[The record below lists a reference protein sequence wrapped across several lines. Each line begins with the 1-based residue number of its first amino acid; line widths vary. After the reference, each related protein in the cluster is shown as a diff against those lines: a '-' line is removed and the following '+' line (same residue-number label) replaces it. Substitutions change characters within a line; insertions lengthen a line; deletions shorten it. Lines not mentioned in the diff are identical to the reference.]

1 MANIFTILES
11 LEYHSSRDFRGIE
24 HPIYNENRSSSSY
37 SSQMSTASYYPFRL
51 YALSTNYS
59 NGLGIGKVELEEVN
73 PHLQGG
79 RVENHLGKTTPSS
92 PDRDSN
98 LDIPVL
104 SSRAQHDKRLT
115 GDAMR
120 RNHNSVHL
128 FLCVWTRQR
137 APDWRRGN
145 YPRILYRSR
154 ARLTG
159 CRSGPCQHQS
169 LAVMKGVSVGTTLI
183 ATLCLLGTKV
193 SSAGQKANF
202 GNSDISNLLRD
213 RGLVQRQ
220 ILCVLDQGS
229 CDHIGTMLKTAIPEI
244 VTRNC
249 RSCTPQQAANARKL
263 ANFVQSNY
271 PEAWRQIVAR
281 YRVIDNIYQ
290 KGQMQITCLD
300 V

>member
-1 MANIFTILES
+1 M
-11 LEYHSSRDFRGIE
+11 
-24 HPIYNENRSSSSY
+24 
-37 SSQMSTASYYPFRL
+37 
-51 YALSTNYS
+51 
-59 NGLGIGKVELEEVN
+59 
-73 PHLQGG
+73 
-79 RVENHLGKTTPSS
+79 
-92 PDRDSN
+92 
-98 LDIPVL
+98 
-104 SSRAQHDKRLT
+104 T

-120 RNHNSVHL
+120 RYRNSVHL

-137 APDWRRGN
+137 APDWRKGN

-154 ARLTG
+154 ARLAG
-159 CRSGPCQHQS
+159 CRSGPCQHQC
-169 LAVMKGVSVGTTLI
+169 LAVMKGVAVGTTLI

-229 CDHIGTMLKTAIPEI
+229 CDHIGTMLKSELGPHIILLKQHQTYWTTACYNRSLLDHVLAAIPEI

-281 YRVIDNIYQ
+281 YR
-290 KGQMQITCLD
+290 G
-300 V
+300 